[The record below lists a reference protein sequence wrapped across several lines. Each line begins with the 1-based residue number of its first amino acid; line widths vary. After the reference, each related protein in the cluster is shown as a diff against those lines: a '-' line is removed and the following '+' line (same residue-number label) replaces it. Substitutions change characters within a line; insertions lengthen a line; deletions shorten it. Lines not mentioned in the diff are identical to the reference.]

1 MLKLENVSKDW
12 KEFKLRGISFEVK
25 RNEYFVVL
33 GHSGAGKTLLLEVIA
48 GIHKPDSG
56 KIYLDGEDITE
67 KPPEKRNIAY
77 MPQNY
82 ALFPHLSV
90 YDNIAYGL
98 KVRGVDKAEIR
109 RVVYE
114 LADVLGISHLLHRK
128 PKTLSGGEQQ
138 RVALARALAVK
149 PKLLLLDEPFSN
161 LDVATRLK
169 LVEEMKKWH
178 KELGFTAIH
187 VTHSF
192 DEAMALGDRVGIMV
206 KGKVEQVGSCVEVFS
221 KPKSVEIAEFLGY
234 NVLKGFLKDKTVHL
248 NGLKFRVDATGEGN
262 VNVVIKPEDV
272 VLSKDKGDFK
282 AVVEGVEFFK
292 FLANVT
298 LNVNGLRIKALTT
311 TDNVLRESIEIGSTV
326 WVSIKDLHVID

>member
-12 KEFKLRGISFEVK
+12 KEFKLRDISFEVK
-25 RNEYFVVL
+25 RKEYFVVL
-33 GHSGAGKTLLLEVIA
+33 GRSGAGKTLLLEVIA

-56 KIYLDGEDITE
+56 KIYLDCEDITE

-98 KVRGVDKAEIR
+98 KVR
-109 RVVYE
+109 RVGKGETKRIVHE
-114 LADVLGISHLLHRK
+114 LAEVLDISHLLHRK

-161 LDVATRLK
+161 LDVTTRLK
-169 LVEEMKKWH
+169 IIEEMKKWH
-178 KELGFTAIH
+178 EEFGFTAIH

-192 DEAMALGDRVGIMV
+192 DEALALGDRVGVMV
-206 KGKVEQVGSCVEVFS
+206 KGRIEQIGRCDEIFS

-234 NVLKGFLKDKTVHL
+234 NVLKGFFEVWKVAFKWIRD
-248 NGLKFRVDATGEGN
+248 EG
-262 VNVVIKPEDV
+262 
-272 VLSKDKGDFK
+272 GC
-282 AVVEGVEFFK
+282 
-292 FLANVT
+292 
-298 LNVNGLRIKALTT
+298 R
-311 TDNVLRESIEIGSTV
+311 
-326 WVSIKDLHVID
+326 W

>member
-1 MLKLENVSKDW
+1 MLKLENISKDW

-56 KIYLDGEDITE
+56 KIYLDNEDITE

-98 KVRGVDKAEIR
+98 KVRKVEKVEINR
-109 RVVYE
+109 IVHE
-114 LADVLGISHLLHRK
+114 LAEVLGISHLLHRK

-169 LVEEMKKWH
+169 LVEEMKRWH
-178 KELGFTAIH
+178 RELGFTAIH

-192 DEAMALGDRVGIMV
+192 DEAMALGDRVGIIV
-206 KGKVEQVGSCVEVFS
+206 KGKIEQVGSCSEVFS

-234 NVLKGFLKDKTVHL
+234 NILKGILKDNTLHL
-248 NGLKFRVDATGEGN
+248 NGLKLKIDEKGSGV
-262 VNVVIKPEDV
+262 VNVVVKPEDI
-272 VLSKDKGDFK
+272 VLSKERGDFK
-282 AVVEGVEFFK
+282 AIVEGVEFFK

-298 LNVNGLRIKALTT
+298 LNVNGLRIRALTT
-311 TDNVLRESIEIGSTV
+311 TENILRENIEIGSTV
-326 WVSIKDLHVID
+326 WVSIKDIQVIT